1 MYSLNNNVTYFNSF
15 GVEHISKEIKTL
27 IGNINTMGSMVRKNL
42 FRIQAYGSV
51 ICGYCCIGFIDFMFK
66 GIKLTNF
73 TNHFST
79 NDFKKMMI

>member
-1 MYSLNNNVTYFNSF
+1 
-15 GVEHISKEIKTL
+15 
-27 IGNINTMGSMVRKNL
+27 MVRKNL
-42 FRIQAYGSV
+42 FRIQVYGSV

-73 TNHFST
+73 TNHFSK